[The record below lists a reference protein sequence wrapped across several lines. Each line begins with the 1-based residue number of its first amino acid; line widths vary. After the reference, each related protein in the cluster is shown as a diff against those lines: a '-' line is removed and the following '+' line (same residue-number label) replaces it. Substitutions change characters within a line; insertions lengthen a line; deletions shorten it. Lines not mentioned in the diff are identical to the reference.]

1 MTDTEL
7 THLILREIR
16 DEIRAVNTNL
26 SAKIDGTNHRLDE
39 TNHRLDETNHRL
51 DETNQRLEVVEHT
64 VNDAA
69 TQIVLLARY
78 VKNKHEKAIDDLQE
92 RVSQLEVK
100 ANG

>member
-1 MTDTEL
+1 MTDSEL
-7 THLILREIR
+7 THFILREIR

-26 SAKIDGTNHRLDE
+26 SAKIDG

-92 RVSQLEVK
+92 RVSQLEAK
-100 ANG
+100 ANS